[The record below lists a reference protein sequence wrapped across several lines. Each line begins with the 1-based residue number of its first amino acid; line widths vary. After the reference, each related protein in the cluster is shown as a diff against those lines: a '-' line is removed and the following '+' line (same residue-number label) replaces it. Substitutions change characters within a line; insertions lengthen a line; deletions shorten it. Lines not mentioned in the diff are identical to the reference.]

1 MITKPKRVQRSW
13 EDEDDDSQDFKA
25 LANKQLNTKAFKDD
39 YEDLE
44 EQ

>member
-25 LANKQLNTKAFKDD
+25 LSNKGLSTKDFQDNF
-39 YEDLE
+39 EDLE
-44 EQ
+44 ED